1 MHRIGISVY
10 VLDLALA
17 DSFFLCCQFM
27 DSLLWIIDFIY
38 AHKLS
43 KDILGNAAIVP
54 YIAGLSVL
62 SGISMEH

>member
-1 MHRIGISVY
+1 MCRKAISVY
-10 VLDLALA
+10 ILNLALA
-17 DSFFLCCQFM
+17 DSFFLCCHFI